1 MISPSKTLLAVQHI
15 IMNNNRGKYI
25 IIGLIILLMILHHDI
40 WNWGKK
46 EPDFGFMPVALL
58 WQALI
63 SIGAGITWFIAT
75 KIAWPTFE
83 EETAT
88 EPAAETQEGAE

>member
-1 MISPSKTLLAVQHI
+1 
-15 IMNNNRGKYI
+15 
-25 IIGLIILLMILHHDI
+25 
-40 WNWGKK
+40 
-46 EPDFGFMPVALL
+46 MPVALL